1 MQLKPLSEMLKLSKE
16 KLEEILAP
24 TRVRKMKAKAD
35 LESAKLE
42 EQAAGLEQ
50 EIATLATA
58 KDIDFAKLTD
68 KMDEL
73 ALTNRK
79 ITQLDE
85 IIAQLFPPASQTGLA
100 D

>member
-1 MQLKPLSEMLKLSKE
+1 MLKLSKE